1 MTRSDIQ
8 TTLEATYPKELVDSL
23 LTSYENALA
32 EYKKGHWQYFGNEI
46 GQFTEVARR
55 VIEYQLDGKYTPL
68 TEKLSIFSEKVL
80 TSLEGHSAT
89 ISEVYRVLIPRTLYA
104 MYCLRNKRG
113 MIHKSNINPNKMDAT
128 VLLGNTKWIL
138 AELFRL
144 ASTLPFEETEAAID
158 SIMCRETSVIWD
170 TGTSF
175 RILDIKMPAK
185 DKVLCLLYVKD
196 NQSESELRSS
206 IEYKNISE
214 FKKILKALHK
224 DKLIEYSE
232 EKCMLSPVGVL
243 RAEALLT
250 K

>member
-243 RAEALLT
+243 RAESLLT